1 MFWYGYVI
9 PIGIATVITW
19 VFHVYTLIVLLTFKD
34 SNDQDTVVPSYFASV
49 VLHLNFAI
57 IWVIALMSTDEHITG
72 MFSTATQYV
81 FAILAAIHG
90 LVILILTLLRAR
102 DIRNAA
108 TCRTTGKYDISG
120 GDMITNDLAF
130 GLETSGKSPEE
141 IVNEDST
148 DKEIVDTKVSTG
160 IILKQLCS
168 WWDKEY
174 AVL

>member
-1 MFWYGYVI
+1 
-9 PIGIATVITW
+9 
-19 VFHVYTLIVLLTFKD
+19 
-34 SNDQDTVVPSYFASV
+34 
-49 VLHLNFAI
+49 
-57 IWVIALMSTDEHITG
+57 
-72 MFSTATQYV
+72 
-81 FAILAAIHG
+81 
-90 LVILILTLLRAR
+90 
-102 DIRNAA
+102 
-108 TCRTTGKYDISG
+108 
-120 GDMITNDLAF
+120 MITNDLAF